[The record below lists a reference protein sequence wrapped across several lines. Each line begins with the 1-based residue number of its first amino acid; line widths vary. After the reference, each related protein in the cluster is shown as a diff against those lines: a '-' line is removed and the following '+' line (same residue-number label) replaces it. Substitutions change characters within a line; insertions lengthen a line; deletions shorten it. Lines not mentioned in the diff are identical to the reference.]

1 MLVKIFSSRRTSV
14 ASRASDTSLNSQIL
28 PAITLDPTRLRARGR
43 DPEAGAGA
51 RRKPEFRLPEPGRSI
66 DFGGGGVAAAAGG
79 GGGGLGGILPG
90 DPGYRWN

>member
-1 MLVKIFSSRRTSV
+1 V

-28 PAITLDPTRLRARGR
+28 PAITLDPTRLRARR
-43 DPEAGAGA
+43 DPEAGAA

-66 DFGGGGVAAAAGG
+66 DFGGGAAAAGGG

-90 DPGYRWN
+90 DPGYRWNY

>member
-1 MLVKIFSSRRTSV
+1 MFVNIFSSRRTSV

-28 PAITLDPTRLRARGR
+28 PAITLDPTRLRARR
-43 DPEAGAGA
+43 DPEAAA

-79 GGGGLGGILPG
+79 GGGGGGLGGILPG

>member
-1 MLVKIFSSRRTSV
+1 MFVNIFSSRRTSV

-28 PAITLDPTRLRARGR
+28 PAITLDPTRLRARR
-43 DPEAGAGA
+43 DPEAGAAA